1 MEILAVDDDQ
11 LILELIN
18 STLMP
23 EGHKVSNARN
33 VDEALIMLQNNYY
46 DLVITD
52 IIMPGYDGGVLMK
65 YIREKG
71 KIMPILAITAGAEN
85 AVKDYAHYADFFSD
99 FTLSKPFKKQEL
111 LDAVYQLTEKKSFQV
126 SF

>member
-1 MEILAVDDDQ
+1 MKVLAVDDDQ

-18 STLMP
+18 STLAA
-23 EGHKVSNARN
+23 EDHEVSNARN
-33 VDEALIMLQNNYY
+33 VDEALIMLQNNHY

-52 IIMPGYDGGVLMK
+52 IVMPGYDGGVLMK

-71 KIMPILAITAGAEN
+71 KVMPILAITAGTEN
-85 AVKDYAHYADFFSD
+85 AVQDYAHYADFFSD
-99 FTLSKPFKKQEL
+99 YTLSKPFKKEEL
-111 LDAVYQLTEKKSFQV
+111 LDIVHQLTQKKSFQV